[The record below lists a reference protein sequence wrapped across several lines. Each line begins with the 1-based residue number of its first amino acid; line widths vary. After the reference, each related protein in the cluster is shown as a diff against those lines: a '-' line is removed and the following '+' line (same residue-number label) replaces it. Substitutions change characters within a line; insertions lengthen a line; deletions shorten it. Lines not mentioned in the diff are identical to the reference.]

1 MHTSYIGLGSN
12 LMDPTGQL
20 TRALHSL
27 ARLAQCSLRAC
38 SSFYRSHAIGPGN
51 QPDYIN
57 AAARL
62 DTDLEPAQL
71 LAQLQ
76 DIERDQG
83 RLRLQHWGPRTLDLD
98 LLLFDRLKL
107 DTPLLQVP
115 HPRMHQ
121 RAFVLVPLAEI
132 CPRLALPGG
141 STITELLAN
150 TGAADVV
157 MHCPAPAIEV
167 PQGDAQT

>member
-12 LMDPTGQL
+12 LLQPAAQL
-20 TRALHSL
+20 TRALQSL
-27 ARLAQCSLRAC
+27 ARLARCKLRAW
-38 SSFYRSHAIGPGN
+38 SSFYRSHAVGPGT

-98 LLLFDRLKL
+98 LLLFDRLTL

-141 STITELLAN
+141 ITVTDLLA
-150 TGAADVV
+150 TADVADVV
-157 MHCPAPAIEV
+157 KHCPAPAINV
-167 PQGDAQT
+167 APGDEHT